1 MTPVEYENLV
11 NQILDKKI
19 DLDKLT
25 ELVEAE
31 GERREQEEKKN
42 HVITRA
48 REDAVDAMIT
58 YIGTIMDDA
67 DTKEYLN
74 SAQCREEFTESL
86 KSLERTIEK
95 SRKLFT
101 ECESC
106 FKYPATKEEKK
117 EIEDNVREWLKKK
130 NRKIQFQ

>member
-31 GERREQEEKKN
+31 GERREQEAKKDQA
-42 HVITRA
+42 VTRA
-48 REDAVDAMIT
+48 RKEAVDAMIE

-67 DTKEYLN
+67 DTKEYLA
-74 SAQCREEFTESL
+74 SAQCRKEFTESL
-86 KSLERTIEK
+86 ESLEKAIKE
-95 SRKLFT
+95 SRSFLTKY
-101 ECESC
+101 ESC
-106 FKYPATKEEKK
+106 LKDAATKEKK

-130 NRKIQFQ
+130 NRAIQF

>member
-42 HVITRA
+42 REVTRA
-48 REDAVDAMIT
+48 REDAVNAMII

-67 DTKEYLN
+67 DTKEYLT
-74 SAQCREEFTESL
+74 SDQCREEFIESL
-86 KSLERTIEK
+86 KSMEK
-95 SRKLFT
+95 TLKESRKLIT
-101 ECESC
+101 
-106 FKYPATKEEKK
+106 KYGTYFRDPATKEKK

-130 NRKIQFQ
+130 NRDIQF